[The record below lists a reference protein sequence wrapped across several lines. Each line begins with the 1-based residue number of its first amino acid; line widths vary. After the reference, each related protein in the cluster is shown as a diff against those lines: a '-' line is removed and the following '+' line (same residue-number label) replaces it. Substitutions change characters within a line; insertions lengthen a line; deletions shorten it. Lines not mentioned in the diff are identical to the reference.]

1 MSNLSLPKMTYDTLR
16 NLLGSGS
23 AFRTGTAKLA
33 YETTAEWRAGRQSI
47 IVRHHGNVIAE
58 IGQHYFTIS
67 GAGWNSVTTAT
78 RLAKILRD
86 NQTSTVEG
94 SDRVYYSVSS
104 RYNKRE
110 SGLFITGRTHGG
122 KVRLV
127 RNIQFGVAHFS
138 RVDSDHHYVL
148 HGEG

>member
-16 NLLGSGS
+16 NLLGTGS
-23 AFRTGTAKLA
+23 AFRTGTVKLA

-58 IGQHYFTIS
+58 IGQHYFTLS
-67 GAGWNSVTTAT
+67 GAGWNSSTTAT
-78 RLAKILRD
+78 RLAQILRD

-104 RYNKRE
+104 RDNKRE
-110 SGLFITGRTHGG
+110 RGLFLIGWTHGG
-122 KVRLV
+122 KNKLIRD
-127 RNIQFGVAHFS
+127 IQFGAAHFS
-138 RVDSDHHYVL
+138 RVDSSHHYVL
-148 HGEG
+148 HGEA